1 MKLAPLTKLI
11 AAFILTLWALPLG
24 SEIKFLA
31 GLLAFQLVYTASL
44 GVFRKTLFGLMSLAI
59 GAAVLVAIQLALKS
73 TLSVALISGMK
84 MIVMAYPFM
93 TLVASSSVQDLS
105 AALVRQCRVSPEY
118 AFLLTAA
125 LRFIPDFLA
134 EGQAIRQAQAC
145 RGFEPKKNPI
155 AWTRAL
161 LAVVE
166 PLVLGAVARAET
178 LAVSLEMRGFGEGKG
193 PVGRKLSLH
202 FADFIF
208 LILLVLVTIVL
219 LKPYFM

>member
-44 GVFRKTLFGLMSLAI
+44 GVFRKTLFGLMSLAV

-193 PVGRKLSLH
+193 PVGSKLSLH

-219 LKPYFM
+219 LKPYFI